1 MFVWDLLGFVSCFQL
16 LPMSCPILLPAS
28 PQCTACVGLRWWH
41 SIAGLSSEGAGVLGS
56 GACALGLGR
65 RDCCCSV
72 LRRKQIQLVSASV
85 VRMPPE

>member
-1 MFVWDLLGFVSCFQL
+1 MLSVAANELSH
-16 LPMSCPILLPAS
+16 SPAS
-28 PQCTACVGLRWWH
+28 I
-41 SIAGLSSEGAGVLGS
+41 SIPTMYSLCWAALVAGLSSEGAGVLGS